1 MHTPTTAVLAP
12 SHDPLRHCLAALL
25 AATATLALP
34 AGAQQAPA
42 AAQAP
47 AAQAPAAAAA
57 APAADLNPKAIEAL
71 QAMGK
76 HLRSLKAFTI
86 KADTTIDEVLTSGQK
101 VQFAG
106 TLDYRVQMPNRL
118 RADVRNELKHRE
130 FYYDGKT
137 LTQYAPRPK
146 YYASIAAPGT
156 IADVL
161 QAADQKFGLQVP
173 LSDLFFWGTDKAG
186 IDDVKS
192 ALFVGPAKVGGLD
205 CDHYAYRQ
213 ANVDWQ
219 VWIAKGKNP
228 LPCKLVVTTTDEPS
242 QPQYTATL
250 KWDVASA
257 IPASTFAFAPPAGA
271 KKIEIAPLSAAK

>member
-1 MHTPTTAVLAP
+1 MNTPTTAVRAP
-12 SHDPLRHCLAALL
+12 SHLPLRHCLAALL
-25 AATATLALP
+25 AATAALALP

-42 AAQAP
+42 AAP
-47 AAQAPAAAAA
+47 APAAAAA
-57 APAADLNPKAIEAL
+57 APAAELNPKAIEAL

-76 HLRSLKAFTI
+76 YLRSLKAFTVT
-86 KADTTIDEVLTSGQK
+86 ADTAVDEVLTSGQK
-101 VQFAG
+101 VQYAG
-106 TLDYRVQMPNRL
+106 KLDYRVQMPNRL
-118 RADVRNELKHRE
+118 RADVRSELRQRN

-137 LTQYAPRPK
+137 LTQYAPQLK

-161 QAADQKFGLQVP
+161 QAADQKYGLQLP
-173 LSDLFFWGTDKAG
+173 LADLFFWGTDKAG
-186 IDDVKS
+186 IEDIKS
-192 ALFVGPAKVGGLD
+192 ALFVGPATIGGVE
-205 CDHYAYRQ
+205 CDHYAFRQ

-219 VWIAKGKNP
+219 VWIARGKSP

-242 QPQYTATL
+242 QPQFSATL

-271 KKIEIAPLSAAK
+271 KKIEITPLSAAK